1 MSKILYPTL
10 DLFIYNL
17 IEQSGEI
24 EVEINK
30 VYESYWLNLPEKLQQ
45 KHFSTQ
51 INHEDTQRLDFN
63 GQIRYGVDGCYSRI
77 MFDDTTCL
85 RYSCSL
91 DKEIDI
97 SQIPSTIKELKDF
110 ADLPT
115 PNNLPDNLP
124 DKLPDKLPP
133 TPGQLSPN
141 GYLGKTWMISGWT
154 VPDNSQIPNHQ
165 IAEDIASD
173 IYKSL
178 IGRKHQHQQKGEFL
192 GATVWEMWSS
202 DTPKT
207 SSLTNRRW
215 EGIEKDSHV
224 IVIVYPDEQA
234 FARASR
240 YYNTWRYLF
249 YCRHKIIWAY
259 EQGRELKARLAK
271 ELKQNL
277 IDNTTLSKKGLCEL
291 KKDLQ
296 TNSQV
301 LLSYVRD
308 INLLPIQ
315 QHTVE
320 INLDNYEKQ
329 RQDYFPTE
337 EFLKEFSRIV
347 KEKYQIQLEKDYL
360 SLNPGLAI
368 LENITTTIRGMVEI
382 EQAQRDRNLN
392 NTVAIAGV
400 GLATSQL
407 TSAVIIAQKPPHKD
421 TPFILTEAFLFSI
434 LTGLAASLGMWIIL
448 FFVQRLLRR
457 K

>member
-1 MSKILYPTL
+1 MSKIVYPTL

-24 EVEINK
+24 EVKINK
-30 VYESYWLNLPEKLQQ
+30 VYENYWSNLPEQLQK
-45 KHFSTQ
+45 KHFSTE
-51 INHEDTQRLDFN
+51 INHEDIQRLDFN
-63 GQIRYGVDGCYSRI
+63 GQIHYGVDGCYSRI

-91 DKEIDI
+91 EKEVDI

-110 ADLPT
+110 ADLPSA
-115 PNNLPDNLP
+115 NNLP
-124 DKLPDKLPP
+124 
-133 TPGQLSPN
+133 PGRLSSN
-141 GYLGKTWMISGWT
+141 GFLGKTWMVSGWT

-165 IAEDIASD
+165 TAEDIASR

-178 IGRKHQHQQKGEFL
+178 IGKQHQHQQKGEFL

-202 DTPKT
+202 ETPKT
-207 SSLTNRRW
+207 SSLSNRRW

-224 IVIVYPDEQA
+224 IVIFYPDEQTLA
-234 FARASR
+234 QATQ
-240 YYNTWRYLF
+240 YYNAWRYLF
-249 YCRHKIIWAY
+249 YCRHKITWAY

-271 ELKQNL
+271 QLKQNL
-277 IDNTTLSKKGLCEL
+277 IDTDNTTLLKKGLGEL

-296 TNSQV
+296 TNSKV
-301 LLSYVRD
+301 LSSYIQN

-315 QHTVE
+315 QNTVAV
-320 INLDNYEKQ
+320 NLDNYEKQ

-337 EFLKEFSRIV
+337 KFLAEFGQIAKN
-347 KEKYQIQLEKDYL
+347 KYQVQLEKDYL

-368 LENITTTIRGMVEI
+368 LENVTSTIRGMVEI
-382 EQAQRDRNLN
+382 EQAQRDRNFN

-407 TSAVIIAQKPPHKD
+407 ASAVIIAQKPPQQCTQKCPH
-421 TPFILTEAFLFSI
+421 FFLTEAFALSFVAGLF
-434 LTGLAASLGMWIIL
+434 ASFSAWIIFTL
-448 FFVQRLLRR
+448 FGRIFALFGR

>member
-1 MSKILYPTL
+1 MSKIEYPTL

-24 EVEINK
+24 EVEIK
-30 VYESYWLNLPEKLQQ
+30 ELYENYWSNLPDKLQQ

-63 GQIRYGVDGCYSRI
+63 GKIFYAVDGCYSRI

-85 RYSCSL
+85 RYSCSF
-91 DKEIDI
+91 DDQVDI
-97 SQIPSTIKELKDF
+97 SQIPSTIKELKDL
-110 ADLPT
+110 AVLP
-115 PNNLPDNLP
+115 NANSLPDNLP
-124 DKLPDKLPP
+124 
-133 TPGQLSPN
+133 PGRLSSN
-141 GYLGKTWMISGWT
+141 GYLGKTWMVSGWT

-165 IAEDIASD
+165 IANDIASD
-173 IYKSL
+173 TYKSL
-178 IGRKHQHQQKGEFL
+178 IGKQHQHQQTGEFL

-224 IVIVYPDEQA
+224 IVIFYPDEQT
-234 FARASR
+234 FAQAAQ
-240 YYNTWRYLF
+240 YYNAWRYLF

-259 EQGRELKARLAK
+259 EQGRELKARLATQ
-271 ELKQNL
+271 LKQSL
-277 IDNTTLSKKGLCEL
+277 IDNTTLSNKELREL

-296 TNSQV
+296 TNSKV
-301 LLSYVRD
+301 LSSYVQD

-315 QHTVE
+315 QHTVAV
-320 INLDNYEKQ
+320 NLDNYEKQ

-337 EFLKEFSRIV
+337 KFLAEFGQIAKN
-347 KEKYQIQLEKDYL
+347 KYQVQLEKDYL

-368 LENITTTIRGMVEI
+368 LENVTSTIRGMVEI

-392 NTVAIAGV
+392 NTVASAGV

-407 TSAVIIAQKPPHKD
+407 ASAVIIAQKPPHKD
-421 TPFILTEAFLFSI
+421 TPFFLTEAFLVSI
-434 LTGLAASLGMWIIL
+434 FTGFAAILLAWVIL
-448 FFVQRLLRR
+448 AFRR

>member
-1 MSKILYPTL
+1 MSKIVYPTL

-30 VYESYWLNLPEKLQQ
+30 VYENYWSNLPERLQQ
-45 KHFSTQ
+45 KHFSTE

-91 DKEIDI
+91 EKEVDI

-110 ADLPT
+110 ADLPNANKLT
-115 PNNLPDNLP
+115 DNLSS
-124 DKLPDKLPP
+124 
-133 TPGQLSPN
+133 GQLSPH
-141 GYLGKTWMISGWT
+141 GFLGKTWMVSGWT
-154 VPDNSQIPNHQ
+154 VPDSSQIPTYQ
-165 IAEDIASD
+165 TTEDIASR

-178 IGRKHQHQQKGEFL
+178 IGKQHQHQQKGEFL

-215 EGIEKDSHV
+215 EGIDKNSHV
-224 IVIVYPDEQA
+224 MVIFYQDKDTFGEA
-234 FARASR
+234 ARR
-240 YYNTWRYLF
+240 YNAWRSLF

-271 ELKQNL
+271 QLKQNL
-277 IDNTTLSKKGLCEL
+277 IDTHNNTTLLKKGLGEL

-296 TNSQV
+296 TNSKI
-301 LLSYVRD
+301 LSSYIQD

-315 QHTVE
+315 QNTVAV
-320 INLDNYEKQ
+320 NLDNYEKQ
-329 RQDYFPTE
+329 RQDDFPTE
-337 EFLKEFSRIV
+337 KFLAEFGQIAKN
-347 KEKYQIQLEKDYL
+347 KYQVQLEKDYL

-368 LENITTTIRGMVEI
+368 LENVTSTIRGMVEI

-407 TSAVIIAQKPPHKD
+407 ASAVIIAQKPPEKC
-421 TPFILTEAFLFSI
+421 TEKCPPFFLTEAFVLSI
-434 LTGLAASLGMWIIL
+434 AAGLVASFLVWIIL
-448 FFVQRLLRR
+448 TLFRQ

>member
-1 MSKILYPTL
+1 MSKIVYPTL

-17 IEQSGEI
+17 IEQSGKI

-30 VYESYWLNLPEKLQQ
+30 VYENYWSNLPDRLQQ
-45 KHFSTQ
+45 KHFSTE
-51 INHEDTQRLDFN
+51 INHDDTQRLEFN
-63 GQIRYGVDGCYSRI
+63 GQIHYGVDGCYSRI
-77 MFDDTTCL
+77 IFDDTTCL

-91 DKEIDI
+91 EKEVDI

-110 ADLPT
+110 ADLPSA
-115 PNNLPDNLP
+115 NNLP
-124 DKLPDKLPP
+124 
-133 TPGQLSPN
+133 PGRLSSN
-141 GYLGKTWMISGWT
+141 GFLGKTWMVSGWT
-154 VPDNSQIPNHQ
+154 VPDNSQILNDQ
-165 IAEDIASD
+165 IAEDIASR

-178 IGRKHQHQQKGEFL
+178 IGKQHQHQQRGEFL

-224 IVIVYPDEQA
+224 IVIFYPDKQTFAQA
-234 FARASR
+234 AQYCNS
-240 YYNTWRYLF
+240 WRYLF

-259 EQGRELKARLAK
+259 EQGRELKARLATH
-271 ELKQNL
+271 LKQNL
-277 IDNTTLSKKGLCEL
+277 IHTDNTTSSKKGLGEL

-296 TNSQV
+296 TNSKV
-301 LLSYVRD
+301 LSSYVQD

-315 QHTVE
+315 QHTVAV
-320 INLDNYEKQ
+320 NLDNYEKQ

-337 EFLKEFSRIV
+337 KFLAEFGQIAKN
-347 KEKYQIQLEKDYL
+347 KYQVQLEKDYL

-368 LENITTTIRGMVEI
+368 LENVTSTIRGMVEI

-407 TSAVIIAQKPPHKD
+407 ASAVIIAQKPPHKD
-421 TPFILTEAFLFSI
+421 TLFFLTEAFLLSI
-434 LTGLAASLGMWIIL
+434 FTGFAASLLVWLIL
-448 FFVQRLLRR
+448 ALFRR